1 MSDTPITI
9 PANSPPL
16 IPVQRRY
23 WPVVTLVILGI
34 NVVVFLIM
42 TSSGG
47 STNTDVLL
55 DFGAS
60 FNPYFRRGEYWR
72 LVMPM
77 FLHIGWL
84 HLIVNSY
91 ALFLLGPILERVY
104 GYGRFAL
111 LYVAA
116 GMGSSALSMSLSRNV
131 AAGASGAIF
140 GIAGAMLVAGYLHR
154 DASRLI
160 GDALSAEEFFLSL
173 CST

>member
-9 PANSPPL
+9 PGNSPSLVPN
-16 IPVQRRY
+16 RRY

-42 TSSGG
+42 TFAGG
-47 STNTDVLL
+47 STQTEVLL

-91 ALFLLGPILERVY
+91 ALFILGPILERVY

-116 GMGSSALSMSLSRNV
+116 GIGSSALSMSLSRNI

-140 GIAGAMLVAGYLHR
+140 ESPAPCWWWATCTATQ
-154 DASRLI
+154 SRLI
-160 GDALSAEEFFLSL
+160 GDAHSAEEFFLSF

>member
-1 MSDTPITI
+1 MSYTPITI
-9 PANSPPL
+9 PGNSPSLVPN
-16 IPVQRRY
+16 RRY

-34 NVVVFLIM
+34 NFVVFLIM
-42 TSSGG
+42 TFKGG

-91 ALFLLGPILERVY
+91 ALS
-104 GYGRFAL
+104 
-111 LYVAA
+111 
-116 GMGSSALSMSLSRNV
+116 SSAPSWSEFTVMGVLRCCTLPPAW
-131 AAGASGAIF
+131 AARPF
-140 GIAGAMLVAGYLHR
+140 P
-154 DASRLI
+154 
-160 GDALSAEEFFLSL
+160 
-173 CST
+173 